1 MNMSL
6 SEKIVSGLTIAL
18 LMTGLAS
25 RVFPSTNMSLF
36 SSSSVSHVR
45 SSSLNHGSGNAS
57 W

>member
-1 MNMSL
+1 
-6 SEKIVSGLTIAL
+6 
-18 LMTGLAS
+18 
-25 RVFPSTNMSLF
+25 MSLF